1 MFYSRQSLS
10 VCPLLK
16 YSRKNDTAS
25 FPPPRHKNGFLPIC
39 IMASLLHGEDIA
51 KLLRSDGPI
60 VKCVLLRAS
69 TYQEQKRAAVP
80 PDTTHRVIL
89 NDLIEEI
96 QVDTTPKK
104 SMVSQILGG
113 PFTFLG
119 QYEEEGIVLMCTTS
133 QDAPLNPH
141 QLQPPLTECGARG
154 DILIMKVAPIEEML
168 VDDNNEEDEDDE
180 KAVVVPT
187 NEEFFLDYSKEEYI
201 AFASRNDVVAPEIE
215 QDKDEEEEE
224 EEEVEEEEEDD
235 AEYNV
240 EDDEE
245 DGDEDDSES
254 QVAMMNLIM
263 GQVLRRFHEENGR
276 GPDTRELLDL
286 RSALAEK
293 IGVEVP
299 EVEGAD
305 WDQKA
310 SKKTKKV
317 VDREADPTRLCK
329 PILTKKRSVDE
340 GKLLVEEKQE
350 AKRVKFFQEEV
361 VESTTEVTRGES

>member
-1 MFYSRQSLS
+1 
-10 VCPLLK
+10 
-16 YSRKNDTAS
+16 
-25 FPPPRHKNGFLPIC
+25 
-39 IMASLLHGEDIA
+39 MASLLQGQDIA

-60 VKCVLLRAS
+60 VKCVLLRA
-69 TYQEQKRAAVP
+69 TTTTTDQEQKQPAA
-80 PDTTHRVIL
+80 DNKRVVL
-89 NDLIEEI
+89 KDLIEEI
-96 QVDTTPKK
+96 EVDTTPKK

-119 QYEEEGIVLMCTTS
+119 QYEEEGIVLMCSKS
-133 QDAPLNPH
+133 QDSPLNPH
-141 QLQPPLTECGARG
+141 QLQPPLTDSGARG
-154 DILIMKVAPIEEML
+154 DILIMKVAPIEEVL
-168 VDDNNEEDEDDE
+168 DDDDEGEDE

-187 NEEFFLDYSKEEYI
+187 NDEFFLDYSKEEYI

-215 QDKDEEEEE
+215 EGDEEEEDE
-224 EEEVEEEEEDD
+224 EEEVEEDEDDDD

-245 DGDEDDSES
+245 DGDEDDAES

-276 GPDTRELLDL
+276 GPDTRELLEL

-310 SKKTKKV
+310 SKKKTE
-317 VDREADPTRLCK
+317 VDSTSSCK
-329 PILTKKRSVDE
+329 PILTRKRSVDE
-340 GKLLVEEKQE
+340 DKPHAEEEQE

-361 VESTTEVTRGES
+361 VESAAEATGGEA